1 MTGSDAVGLEIRIDH
16 GACMGSRECAFY
28 APGVFDHGD
37 DGKAFVADVAAQ
49 PEDKILA
56 AARCCPNFA
65 IEVYRDGT
73 RIS

>member
-1 MTGSDAVGLEIRIDH
+1 MTGRDAVGLEIRI
-16 GACMGSRECAFY
+16 
-28 APGVFDHGD
+28 DHGD

-49 PEDKILA
+49 PEDKILD

-65 IEVYRDGT
+65 IEVYRDGK